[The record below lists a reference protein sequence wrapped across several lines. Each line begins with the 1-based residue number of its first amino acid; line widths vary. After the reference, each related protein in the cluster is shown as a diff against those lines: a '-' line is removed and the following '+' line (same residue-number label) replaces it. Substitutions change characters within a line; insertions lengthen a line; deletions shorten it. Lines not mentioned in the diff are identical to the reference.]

1 MHDGPKSACVVVS
14 TCTMAYNSVWFLK
27 SILDAVMHCLL
38 LKKSLSVLLK
48 MVVKFTVLLLMHLK
62 RLIKCYIMDFL
73 LNFTKKRVS
82 IKFVRILQN
91 WCNKLYAS
99 VLWNGLLG
107 NIFPILCGVRQG
119 GVLSPLLFSVYVD
132 DLIRELH
139 LSGYGAYVCN
149 LFVETIF
156 YADDICLMSGSCFG
170 LQKLLDICSDY
181 SLKWDI
187 LFNPTKSHLFTIGGS
202 NPSASRCI

>member
-1 MHDGPKSACVVVS
+1 
-14 TCTMAYNSVWFLK
+14 
-27 SILDAVMHCLL
+27 
-38 LKKSLSVLLK
+38 
-48 MVVKFTVLLLMHLK
+48 
-62 RLIKCYIMDFL
+62 MDFL
-73 LNFTKKRVS
+73 LNFYKKRVS

-132 DLIRELH
+132 DLR
-139 LSGYGAYVCN
+139 LSGYGAYVGN
-149 LFVETIF
+149 LFVGTIF

-170 LQKLLDICSDY
+170 LQKLLDICSGY
-181 SLKWDI
+181 GLKWDI

-202 NPSASRCI
+202 NPSASLHLRGKHLNWSSKVKYLGIYLLAVRIELNAAKQKYYACFNNIRSVV